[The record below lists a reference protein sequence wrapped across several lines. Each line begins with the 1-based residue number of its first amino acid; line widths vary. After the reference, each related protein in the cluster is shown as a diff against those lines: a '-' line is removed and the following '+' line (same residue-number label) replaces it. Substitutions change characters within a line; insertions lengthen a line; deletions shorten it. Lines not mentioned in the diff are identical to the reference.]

1 MSHKLIESLTDV
13 KVYFLPPYT
22 TSILQAI
29 DQGII
34 AAFKSYY
41 RKLIVW
47 DMINQIGEK
56 EKYEQKKAINFIH
69 FGNISNSGLWLVRTN

>member
-34 AAFKSYY
+34 AAFKCYY
-41 RKLIVW
+41 NNK
-47 DMINQIGEK
+47 
-56 EKYEQKKAINFIH
+56 
-69 FGNISNSGLWLVRTN
+69 ISFF